1 MGVGRK
7 CECGNMEEMQLV
19 GGCLRWGVRHEDQ
32 GCCRRE
38 VSWSLE
44 MGHQAQVQML
54 GLYL

>member
-1 MGVGRK
+1 
-7 CECGNMEEMQLV
+7 MEEMQLV